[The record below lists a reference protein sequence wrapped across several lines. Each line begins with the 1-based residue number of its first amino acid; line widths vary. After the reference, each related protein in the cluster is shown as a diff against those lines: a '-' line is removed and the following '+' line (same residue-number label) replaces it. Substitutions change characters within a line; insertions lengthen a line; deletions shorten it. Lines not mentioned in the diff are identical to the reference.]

1 MTSHDKN
8 PSYSEQFNKIQNVR
22 NQIVDIILILSAIIG
37 FITILLTIINGL
49 EIGWIAENNVLILM
63 ISCTITFAIFRKKLP
78 YDTKAIVIIVL
89 IYFAGV
95 INFIGWGLIGSGA
108 TFFILMVLLSMI
120 FYDIRVGL
128 ISYAL
133 TILTIAGIIFAMQ
146 CGWLRFNI
154 DFEAYAYS
162 GSAWASR
169 AMIIILASAL
179 LVVALGRIIAVM
191 REQLEQFREHS
202 DELAQR
208 TKELTNEVKKREE
221 TETALAE
228 VVEHLKDL
236 DNLKDNFIDSVSH
249 ELRTPIANIQ
259 LYHQLLAMNPSKSK
273 EYMKTLKEETER
285 LAHIVEQL
293 IQATSD
299 DYDMALSTMVDIEL
313 KSLVMSLFE
322 QHEEALAENQISLSL
337 PSTDEKFII
346 LAAPEHIYSSLN
358 KLVDNAVKYTNS
370 GGEIIVDLCRDDSS
384 EPAMINLSIQNTGDC
399 PSEYE
404 QKNLFDR
411 FVRGE
416 ASLQRGIPGAGLGL
430 SIARQIVEKYGG
442 HIDFSCD
449 SITGTLT
456 FTVCLPSI
464 IPLPESLASENP
476 PPVPST

>member
-1 MTSHDKN
+1 MTSYNNK
-8 PSYSEQFNKIQNVR
+8 SSLEQSKIQVVR
-22 NQIVDIILILSAIIG
+22 HQIADAILILSA
-37 FITILLTIINGL
+37 F
-49 EIGWIAENNVLILM
+49 
-63 ISCTITFAIFRKKLP
+63 
-78 YDTKAIVIIVL
+78 
-89 IYFAGV
+89 
-95 INFIGWGLIGSGA
+95 
-108 TFFILMVLLSMI
+108 
-120 FYDIRVGL
+120 VGL
-128 ISYAL
+128 ISLSLSVLNGLELGWQAEIFGFAISILCMVCFAVFRNHVSYQLKTMSIIILVYMTGILNFMGWGLMGSGGIWFIVVVLL
-133 TILTIAGIIFAMQ
+133 TGLFYDTRFSLIVYGIVVATIAIITVAVNS
-146 CGWLRFNI
+146 GWLIFDV

-162 GSAWASR
+162 NSAWILQA
-169 AMIIILASAL
+169 AIIILTSAL
-179 LVVALGRIIAVM
+179 LVASLARIITVM
-191 REQLEQFREHS
+191 REQLEQFRQRS

-208 TKELTNEVKKREE
+208 SDELTIEIKKREE

-299 DYDMALSTMVDIEL
+299 DYDMALTTMLDIEL
-313 KSLVMSLFE
+313 KSLVISLFE
-322 QHEEALAENQISLSL
+322 QDKELLAKNQINLSL
-337 PSTDEKFII
+337 PSTNEKFII

-358 KLVDNAVKYTNS
+358 KLIDNALKYTNS
-370 GGEIIVDLCRDDSS
+370 GGEIIVDLHHDDSK
-384 EPAMINLSIQNTGDC
+384 EPAMISLSIQNTGDC

-404 QKNLFDR
+404 QKTIFDR

-416 ASLQRGIPGAGLGL
+416 TSLKKGIPGAGLGL

-449 SITGTLT
+449 SSTGTLT
-456 FTVCLPSI
+456 FTLCLPAIMPRAELLS
-464 IPLPESLASENP
+464 SENP